1 MKIKYNL
8 TENDYINFN
17 ICHMRNSKALRKTIM
32 INRFLVPLIF
42 LLMPFILYNI
52 SDIPFSYWAIT
63 FILIYILWVS
73 LYEKYVYRINRK
85 RIKRMLEEKSNNGLI
100 GERILEIDEENIKI
114 TNNSGE
120 SKFSIKTIKDIIED
134 KEYIFIYINSVAAI
148 IIPLEV
154 FKDKEDKER
163 FKKLL
168 NYGEENE

>member
-17 ICHMRNSKALRKTIM
+17 ICHMRNSKELRKTIM
-32 INRFLVPLIF
+32 INRFLVSLIF

-52 SDIPFSYWAIT
+52 SDIPFLYWTIT
-63 FILIYILWVS
+63 FILVYILWVS

-85 RIKRMLEEKSNNGLI
+85 RIKRMLEEKNNDGLI

-120 SKFSIKTIKDIIED
+120 SKFPIKSIKDIIED
-134 KEYIFIYINSVAAI
+134 EEYIFIYINSVSAI

-163 FKKLL
+163 FKNLL
-168 NYGEENE
+168 NYGE